1 MRGVEV
7 FVHPLDRTALA
18 SGVAAFEDHGDA
30 LAGVADPGVELHQ
43 LDLERRKLVLVVVFV
58 HPGVVGI
65 GGIEDGVLLRRADGL
80 AHAFGA
86 SSVKNRVMAP
96 SKGRGTEADFEAD
109 FDMGFK
115 RRGRLSCSCYGA

>member
-1 MRGVEV
+1 MHVALEIPLRGLALGRFLQRHDARDARVEV
-7 FVHPLDRTALA
+7 FAHPLDRTALA

-80 AHAFGA
+80 AHAFGGLLLEE
-86 SSVKNRVMAP
+86 S
-96 SKGRGTEADFEAD
+96 G
-109 FDMGFK
+109 
-115 RRGRLSCSCYGA
+115 